1 MSSQQP
7 PSACWNCGAPA
18 GSANSST
25 CAECHASFFEDPS
38 PRLTPAGPGYGAATV
53 RSQSPPSA
61 CPNCG
66 APAGSTYSDTCAE
79 CHASFFEDPPPC
91 LTPAG
96 LDYDAVTIPFLD
108 RTISVLNRLND
119 EPAVRQ
125 YARAHPDACRAIVA
139 LSQAVFDTAIRAQRN
154 GHDQDEHLRHFTAGE
169 IWMVDLAVDVVTM
182 FLDNGGLRRGG
193 DGIASDLR
201 SAEQHGHMDGRH
213 WKKQVQN
220 AGDGP
225 EGFRGLRGRVP
236 GRQPRR

>member
-18 GSANSST
+18 GSAYANS

-38 PRLTPAGPGYGAATV
+38 PWTTPGGLDYDAMTV
-53 RSQSPPSA
+53 RSQSPPST

-66 APAGSTYSDTCAE
+66 APAGSAYSDTCAE

-96 LDYDAVTIPFLD
+96 LDYDAVTIPFID

-119 EPAVRQ
+119 EPVVRQ
-125 YARAHPDACRAIVA
+125 YAWAHPDVCSAIVS
-139 LSQAVFDTAIRAQRN
+139 LSRAVFDIGIRVQAN
-154 GHDQDEHLRHFTAGE
+154 GHDWDEHLRHFTAEE

-182 FLDNGGLRRGG
+182 FLDNGGLRHGG

-201 SAEQHGHMDGRH
+201 RAEQHGHTDGHH
-213 WKKQVQN
+213 WKKQVHN
-220 AGDGP
+220 AGEGP
-225 EGFRGLRGRVP
+225 AGFRGLRGRVP
-236 GRQPRR
+236 RRQLH